1 MEDATGQLICR
12 HDLVKLMNNKSTHDQ
27 LGDRAMTLRSLPGR
41 RVVVQRVD
49 GASLTEAARDVAV
62 VDRSYFYPGMVVASA
77 SDRGGGQ
84 LGVVT
89 GAATALDLCDEE
101 GVVVA
106 SGVPTAEV
114 RRVRE
119 LCLGD
124 YVVVA
129 SGWLGRVVEQDLDV
143 DVLFDGGAAVCRVTR
158 ADRKLSTL
166 QKDYCLNRHTNSCF
180 YPGQRVL
187 ESAGGVFWASRWL
200 KGYWKPTYVEGTVS
214 KVQTAT
220 VKVHWVA
227 SSSSSLE
234 DELHVQTPPPVHQL
248 LDNLTFFCPGDELNI
263 WGAGDRCFFRNTCS
277 SSSNAV
283 SNNPLFERAMRV
295 TNIGTT
301 VDVMW
306 QDGSRQCGM
315 PSVSLIPSRT
325 VAHDFF
331 PGQRVIVR
339 APAVAAAADDDDDD
353 GANNHAARV
362 GVVRSF
368 SCDDQT
374 LRVVVEESA
383 QEMEFSAYNVGINDS
398 NDAFYGNIVVRRRQP
413 TMDASNN
420 DLSWVGKIVDLSSD
434 VGVKWGDGTTSKVS
448 LDEIAIVK
456 HTGVGQMLQ
465 EIGRREATSSA
476 ANALYSV
483 TTRMTKWVG
492 AFVQA
497 VFRLVTSKVLAQDR
511 RYHLEAAI
519 AEASSSSD
527 DEVAGT
533 DDKEEETSDVVE
545 KRMPKTDANNDIFN
559 FPQFD
564 VVQSPS
570 DHHYLD
576 TKELEG
582 TAGGSRMWTKRVQ
595 KEWKILKNDLPAGTI
610 YVRAFE
616 DRMDLLR
623 ATMVGA
629 CGTPY
634 HDGLFFFDLHLP
646 SSYPDSPPQV
656 SYRSFGL
663 RVNPNIY
670 ESGTVC
676 LSLLNTFGGDGTE
689 LWSPESS
696 TLLQVLV
703 SIQGLVLT
711 AQPYYNKAG
720 YAIQAGTPVGHRNE
734 LPYNENAYLLTL
746 QTLLHLLRRPPSGF
760 EDLVRDHFRRRGRY
774 VLRACHAYLEGECL
788 VGTLDAEANATEAS
802 LERPCSAGFRL
813 ALANIVPRIS
823 EALIDIGAQGAHR
836 IIITSTPRSWG
847 YRSFGLCVNP
857 NLYESGTVCLS
868 LLNTFVSDATE
879 LWSPGTSTLLQVLVL
894 TAQPYYNKNG
904 YMIQAG
910 TPVGHHNKLPY
921 SKNTYLLTLQ
931 TMLHLLCRPPLGF
944 EDLVGDHFRRRG
956 RYVLRA
962 CQAYLGGGCLVSIVD
977 AEPNV
982 TETISERPCSAGF
995 CLALANIVPRIAEA
1009 LIDIGAQG

>member
-1 MEDATGQLICR
+1 MEDATGQQLICS
-12 HDLVKLMNNKSTHDQ
+12 HDLVKLMNSKSTHDQ
-27 LGDRAMTLRSLPGR
+27 QGDRAMTIRSLPGR

-62 VDRSYFYPGMVVASA
+62 VDRSYFYPGMVVARA

-84 LGVVT
+84 VGVVT
-89 GAATALDLCDEE
+89 GAATALDLRDED

-124 YVVVA
+124 YIVIK
-129 SGWLGRVVEQDLDV
+129 SGWLGRVFKVFLDV
-143 DVLFDGGAAVCRVTR
+143 DVLFDGGAAVCRVMH
-158 ADRKLSTL
+158 ADSKQMSTL
-166 QKDYCLNRHTNSCF
+166 QKDCLNSHTNSCF
-180 YPGQRVL
+180 YPGQRVVD
-187 ESAGGVFWASRWL
+187 GGDVFWSALWL
-200 KGYWKPTYVEGTVS
+200 KGYWKPSYVEGTVY
-214 KVQTAT
+214 KVHTAA
-220 VKVHWVA
+220 VLVHWVA
-227 SSSSSLE
+227 SSLSSST
-234 DELHVQTPPPVHQL
+234 LHVKKPPRAYQL
-248 LDNLTFFCPGDELNI
+248 IDNVTFFGPGDELNI

-277 SSSNAV
+277 SSRSNNAV
-283 SNNPLFERAMRV
+283 GNNNPLFERAMCV
-295 TNIGTT
+295 TDTHTT
-301 VDVMW
+301 VDVVW
-306 QDGSRQCGM
+306 QDRSRQCGM

-339 APAVAAAADDDDDD
+339 APAAASDDD

-368 SCDDQT
+368 NCEDQT
-374 LRVVVEESA
+374 VCVVVEESA
-383 QEMEFSAYNVGINDS
+383 VEMEFSAYDVGIKNS

-413 TMDASNN
+413 TMDGSN

-448 LDEIAIVK
+448 LDEIAVVK
-456 HTGVGQMLQ
+456 HTGVGQMLH
-465 EIGRREATSSA
+465 EISRREATSST

-483 TTRMTKWVG
+483 TARMTKWVG

-497 VFRLVTSKVLAQDR
+497 VFRTVTSTMLAQDR
-511 RYHLEAAI
+511 RHHLEAAME
-519 AEASSSSD
+519 EASSNSD

-533 DDKEEETSDVVE
+533 NDKEEGTSDVIGE
-545 KRMPKTDANNDIFN
+545 GMPKADANDDIFN
-559 FPQFD
+559 FLQFD
-564 VVQSPS
+564 VTQSPS

-582 TAGGSRMWTKRVQ
+582 TSAGSRKWTKRVQ

-623 ATMVGA
+623 AAIVGA

-646 SSYPDSPPQV
+646 PSYPASPPQV

-663 RVNPNIY
+663 RVNPNLY

-676 LSLLNTFGGDGTE
+676 LSLLNTFGGNGTE
-689 LWSPESS
+689 LWSPDSS
-696 TLLQVLV
+696 TLLQVLI

-711 AQPYYNKAG
+711 AQPYYNEAG

-734 LPYNENAYLLTL
+734 LPYSENAYLLTL
-746 QTLLHLLRRPPSGF
+746 QTMLHLLRRPPSGF
-760 EDLVRDHFRRRGRY
+760 EDLMEDHFRHRGRY
-774 VLRACHAYLEGECL
+774 VLRACQAYLEGGCL

-813 ALANIVPRIS
+813 ALANIVPRIGD
-823 EALIDIGAQGAHR
+823 ALIDIGAQGCDQFNR
-836 IIITSTPRSWG
+836 
-847 YRSFGLCVNP
+847 LCV
-857 NLYESGTVCLS
+857 
-868 LLNTFVSDATE
+868 
-879 LWSPGTSTLLQVLVL
+879 
-894 TAQPYYNKNG
+894 
-904 YMIQAG
+904 
-910 TPVGHHNKLPY
+910 
-921 SKNTYLLTLQ
+921 
-931 TMLHLLCRPPLGF
+931 
-944 EDLVGDHFRRRG
+944 
-956 RYVLRA
+956 
-962 CQAYLGGGCLVSIVD
+962 
-977 AEPNV
+977 
-982 TETISERPCSAGF
+982 SASH
-995 CLALANIVPRIAEA
+995 
-1009 LIDIGAQG
+1009 